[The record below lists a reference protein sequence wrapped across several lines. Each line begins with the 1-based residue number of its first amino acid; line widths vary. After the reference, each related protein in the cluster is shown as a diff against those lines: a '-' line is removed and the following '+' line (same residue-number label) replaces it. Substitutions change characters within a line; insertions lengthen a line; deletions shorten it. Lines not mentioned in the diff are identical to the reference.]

1 MSTLTQ
7 IESLYWIHLHLP
19 SDLVDALNTIGVLFL
34 RGGLGSHREMG
45 SDTLLAALAASLE
58 ARLRLA
64 LIPLL
69 LAHPEFSE
77 DVDAAL
83 QSLSSEAAIVLR
95 CYYTA
100 AHWLQ
105 AKYRTRIGSLF
116 GDQPALPDLFGDE
129 LGLVGQSRPDI
140 ALRSLALCQQKLS
153 GREINW
159 LGTYEHAA
167 QNWLRFMEYED
178 RWQHS
183 PRITST
189 HS

>member
-1 MSTLTQ
+1 MREVLATIS
-7 IESLYWIHLHLP
+7 SVSSVSS
-19 SDLVDALNTIGVLFL
+19 SDLVDALDTLGVPFL
-34 RGGLGSHREMG
+34 RDGTGKTVTIEPGI
-45 SDTLLAALAASLE
+45 LLAALAASPE
-58 ARLRLA
+58 ARLRMS

-69 LAHPEFSE
+69 LAHPEFTE
-77 DVDAAL
+77 DVETAL
-83 QSLSSEAAIVLR
+83 GRLSAEAAIVLR

-105 AKYRTRIGSLF
+105 TKYRTRIATLC

-129 LGLVGQSRPDI
+129 LGLVGQSRPDK

-153 GREINW
+153 GSEINW

-167 QNWLRFMEYED
+167 QNWLRFMEYEA

>member
-1 MSTLTQ
+1 MREMLATMS
-7 IESLYWIHLHLP
+7 SVSS
-19 SDLVDALNTIGVLFL
+19 SDLVDALDTLGVPFL
-34 RGGLGSHREMG
+34 LDGTSKTVTLEPGI
-45 SDTLLAALAASLE
+45 LLAALAASPE
-58 ARLRLA
+58 ARLRMS

-69 LAHPEFSE
+69 LAHPEFAE
-77 DVDAAL
+77 DVETAL
-83 QSLSSEAAIVLR
+83 GRLSADAAIVLR

-105 AKYRTRIGSLF
+105 AKYRTQIVNLR
-116 GDQPALPDLFGDE
+116 GDQPVLPDLFSEE
-129 LGLVGQSRPDI
+129 LGLPGESKPDI
-140 ALRSLALCQQKLS
+140 ALHALAFHQQRLT
-153 GREINW
+153 GRIINW

-167 QNWLRFMEYED
+167 QNWLRFVEHED